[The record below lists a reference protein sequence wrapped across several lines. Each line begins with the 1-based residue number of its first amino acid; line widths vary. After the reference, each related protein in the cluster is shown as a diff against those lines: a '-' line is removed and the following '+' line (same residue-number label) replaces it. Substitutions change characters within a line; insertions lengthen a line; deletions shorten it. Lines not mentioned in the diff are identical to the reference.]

1 MSQRTRARTTGAAP
15 KPTKPVELDEPMTA
29 APPAKRGRRK
39 AVVESAPAA
48 DVAFVEAAAEQGSAG
63 MSPDTLARALRAV
76 ATELERDPA
85 LARRVAAAVYDV
97 SSGEGEKRSPSSHVE
112 EAVVEPVVDQT
123 PAATIGRTFH
133 PSIVTGVAPDLG
145 SGVPDPFALRKR
157 LGLDG
162 LRDALES
169 LRLGSLRAI
178 IREHK
183 LDPGGRLT
191 KLNDVEKLRERIV
204 QAAMERE

>member
-15 KPTKPVELDEPMTA
+15 KPTKPVELEEPMTA
-29 APPAKRGRRK
+29 APPAKRARRK
-39 AVVESAPAA
+39 TIVESAPAA
-48 DVAFVEAAAEQGSAG
+48 DLVFVEDAAEQSAAT

-85 LARRVAAAVYDV
+85 LARRVTAAVYGVAASED
-97 SSGEGEKRSPSSHVE
+97 EKHPPSSHVE
-112 EAVVEPVVDQT
+112 AVVEPIVEQT

-157 LGLDG
+157 LGMDG
-162 LRDALES
+162 LRDALKS

-183 LDPGGRLT
+183 LDPGGRLS
-191 KLNDVEKLRERIV
+191 KLNDVEKLRERIL
-204 QAAMERE
+204 QAAVERE

>member
-1 MSQRTRARTTGAAP
+1 MSQRTHARTTGAAP
-15 KPTKPVELDEPMTA
+15 KPTKPVELDEPVTA

-39 AVVESAPAA
+39 AVTDPAPSAAEAVVEST
-48 DVAFVEAAAEQGSAG
+48 AEQGDAP
-63 MSPDTLARALRAV
+63 MRPDTLARALRAV

-85 LARRVAAAVYDV
+85 LARRVAAAVYNTPLAV
-97 SSGEGEKRSPSSHVE
+97 QEAAPAASHIE
-112 EAVVEPVVDQT
+112 DLAP
-123 PAATIGRTFH
+123 PATIGQTFR
-133 PSIVTGVAPDLG
+133 PSIVTGIAPSLG

-157 LGLDG
+157 LGVDG

-183 LDPGGRLT
+183 LDPGGRLS
-191 KLNDVEKLRERIV
+191 KLNDAEKLRECIV
-204 QAAMERE
+204 RAAIERK